1 MGYDLSGLDP
11 VLRVEKEG
19 AYETY
24 HKYAN
29 MDWNERQDI
38 FKKDKELEDKF
49 WEEYNARDNENP
61 GIYFRAN
68 VWWWRRIWQF
78 TCLTCDDILNEDD
91 IAGGGSN
98 SYHEIT
104 ADKASL
110 IAKKLQEEID
120 NGGAKEFEDVIA
132 EYIADAETDENG
144 NPKDWDANY
153 PFKVSFLQEFVT
165 FCSESGG
172 FTIG

>member
-49 WEEYNARDNENP
+49 WEEYNAYEDSNP
-61 GIYFRAN
+61 GVYFRN
-68 VWWWRRIWQF
+68 NCWWWRPLWQY
-78 TCLTCDDILNEDD
+78 C
-91 IAGGGSN
+91 
-98 SYHEIT
+98 
-104 ADKASL
+104 
-110 IAKKLQEEID
+110 
-120 NGGAKEFEDVIA
+120 
-132 EYIADAETDENG
+132 
-144 NPKDWDANY
+144 
-153 PFKVSFLQEFVT
+153 
-165 FCSESGG
+165 
-172 FTIG
+172 